1 MTMARMCVTALAT
14 GALAA
19 CTSAPTARSLAE
31 AALAAMGGAD
41 RVRAVQ
47 TVQMKDGIGT
57 RYRLGQ
63 TVTIGDAESPA
74 TLTNVTETYDF
85 AGGRASLDYRIS
97 TATGF
102 TQHRH
107 EVLARRD
114 GRGVGLEYVAGR
126 PLAVMSPAGLFSWGT
141 QNSPEIA
148 LRRQPIAI
156 LLAAAGSASNEGAN
170 DRELDGR
177 TYRFATVTLG
187 PGDTAGLYFDPDSQ
201 LLAAFETTDTE
212 TILGDV
218 PALYLLGDYRD
229 VGGVRLPHRI
239 VIRKAGQPYS
249 EVQFAS
255 ASIDDPAASKVFD
268 IPSEAGPDINRAIAV
283 GDYSPVALTP
293 VARGVH
299 FARAYSHH
307 SLVVEFPSFLAVVEA
322 PYTEAQSRT
331 LARLLASTFSGKPIR
346 YIVPTHHHY
355 DHIGGLRGLAAE
367 GGTVLVEKGHEVAI
381 RSVLDASHSNPPD
394 ELERRR
400 RAGRT
405 VANVEV
411 FEGRHTI
418 AEGDQRLDLH
428 AIAGSP
434 HADPMVVAYTPAG
447 RVLFQSDLYVPGVGA
462 PAGPEAVHLLQSV
475 RRLNLRVET
484 NVGGHGGIAP
494 FAELVKAAAA
504 AAGTN

>member
-1 MTMARMCVTALAT
+1 MTMIRLLVAALAA

-31 AALAAMGGAD
+31 EALTAMGGVD
-41 RVRAVQ
+41 RVRAIQ
-47 TVQMKDGIGT
+47 IVQMKDGKGT

-63 TVTIGDAESPA
+63 TVKAGDAESAA
-74 TLTNVTETYDF
+74 TLMDVVETFDL
-85 AGGRASLDYRIS
+85 AGGRASLDYRIT

-102 TQHRH
+102 TQHRR

-126 PLAVMSPAGLFSWGT
+126 PLAVMSPTGLFSWGT
-141 QNSPEIA
+141 QNSPAIA

-156 LLAAAGSASNEGAN
+156 LLAAAASTSN
-170 DRELDGR
+170 DRARDRDLDGH
-177 TYRFATVTLG
+177 TYRFATVTLAA
-187 PGDTAGLYFDPDSQ
+187 GDTVGLYFDPESR
-201 LLAAFETTDTE
+201 LLTAFEATDTE
-212 TILGDV
+212 TMLGDV
-218 PALYLLGDYRD
+218 PALYVLDDYRE

-239 VIRKAGQPYS
+239 TIRKGGQPYS

-255 ASIDDPAASKVFD
+255 ASIDDPAAYKVFD
-268 IPSEAGPDINRAIAV
+268 IPSEAGPEINRAIAV
-283 GDYSPVALTP
+283 GDYSPIALTE
-293 VARGVH
+293 VASAVH

-331 LARLLASTFSGKPIR
+331 LARLLASSFSGKPIR

-367 GGTVLVEKGHEVAI
+367 GGTVLVEKRHQVAI
-381 RSVLDASHSNPPD
+381 RNVLDAPHTNPPD
-394 ELERRR
+394 ELERLR

-405 VANVEV
+405 VANIEL
-411 FEGRHTI
+411 FEGRHVIT
-418 AEGDQRLDLH
+418 EGNQRLELY
-428 AIAGSP
+428 AITGNP
-434 HADPMVVAYTPAG
+434 HADPIVIAYTPSG
-447 RVLFQSDLYVPGVGA
+447 RVLFQSDLYVPGTGG

-475 RRLNLRVET
+475 RTLKLRVDT
-484 NVGGHGGIAP
+484 NVGGHGGVAP

-504 AAGTN
+504 AGTN